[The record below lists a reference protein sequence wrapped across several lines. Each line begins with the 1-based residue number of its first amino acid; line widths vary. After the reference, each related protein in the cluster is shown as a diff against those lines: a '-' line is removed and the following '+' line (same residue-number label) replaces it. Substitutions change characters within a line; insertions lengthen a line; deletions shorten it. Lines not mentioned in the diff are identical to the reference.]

1 MRSVTVVAT
10 TARGTINKFEQPSL
24 MEARNLKDFLEQTGD
39 YATVGLYEL
48 EISYGPFRKWA
59 ELRDAP
65 A

>member
-10 TARGTINKFEQPSL
+10 TFKGILNKFEQPSL

-39 YATVGLYEL
+39 YVSVGLYEL
-48 EISYGPFRKWA
+48 ELSSGPFRKWA
-59 ELRDAP
+59 ILREAP